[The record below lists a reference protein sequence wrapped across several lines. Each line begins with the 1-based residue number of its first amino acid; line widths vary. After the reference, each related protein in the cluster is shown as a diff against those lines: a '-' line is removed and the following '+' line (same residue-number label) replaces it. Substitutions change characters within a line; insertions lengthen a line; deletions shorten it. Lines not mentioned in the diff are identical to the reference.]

1 MLDAPWTPADLA
13 RADLAPA
20 FLWSLPRFEA
30 RAAERL
36 RLPTV
41 RGLADVP
48 REARTLVVLGG
59 GTRIDEAKLWRRDER
74 AELRLIAIPSV
85 WGSGAEVSPI
95 VALTRAGKKHVV
107 VDPALVPD
115 ARIVWPELA
124 DELAEWRARDACGDV
139 WAHAIEA
146 FFSPLAP
153 GGPGELQAELAAI
166 LRHLATLPLGKDA
179 RWFEAGARACAAQA
193 RASVGLV
200 HGIAHVLE
208 GALEGADPER
218 PLGHARL
225 CATFLWPVLALD
237 RSVSGEL
244 DRRLAAHGLAP
255 SLVLE
260 PARALFDER
269 AWTVARPALEASWR
283 AILRDPCT
291 RTNGALVR
299 PDHLAFFLEE
309 RFR

>member
-1 MLDAPWTPADLA
+1 MLDPPWTPEDLS
-13 RADLAPA
+13 RADLAHA
-20 FLWSLPRFEA
+20 VLWSLPRFEA
-30 RAAERL
+30 RAAERFG
-36 RLPTV
+36 LPIV
-41 RGLADVP
+41 RELADVP

-95 VALTRAGKKHVV
+95 VALSRAGKKHVV

-115 ARIVWPELA
+115 ERVIWPELA
-124 DELAEWRARDACGDV
+124 DELPEWRARDACGDV
-139 WAHAIEA
+139 WAHAIEG
-146 FFSPLAP
+146 FFSPLATE
-153 GGPGELQAELAAI
+153 ELQAELAAL

-208 GALEGADPER
+208 GALAGTDPAR
-218 PLGHARL
+218 RLGHARL
-225 CATFLWPVLALD
+225 CSTFLWPVLALD
-237 RSVSGEL
+237 RSASGEL
-244 DRRLAAHGLAP
+244 DRRLAAHWLAP
-255 SLVLE
+255 ELLLE

-269 AWTVARPALEASWR
+269 AWKAARPALETNWR

-299 PDHLAFFLEE
+299 PDQLAFFLEE